1 MGFAVVAVVEAVA
14 LVVVAVVA
22 TAAEVVVAADLVVGA
37 VAGLGLLI
45 PVDDE
50 LQVTQPVHSTGLLV
64 RMPGFDQCLNRVVP
78 RSHHSRSRLGGDA
91 CAGVLQGHLYAPWH
105 PVGARCT

>member
-1 MGFAVVAVVEAVA
+1 MAGVVVVVVGFAVVAVVVAVA

-50 LQVTQPVHSTGLLV
+50 LQVTQPVHWTGLLV
-64 RMPGFDQCLNRVVP
+64 RMPGGFD
-78 RSHHSRSRLGGDA
+78 
-91 CAGVLQGHLYAPWH
+91 
-105 PVGARCT
+105 